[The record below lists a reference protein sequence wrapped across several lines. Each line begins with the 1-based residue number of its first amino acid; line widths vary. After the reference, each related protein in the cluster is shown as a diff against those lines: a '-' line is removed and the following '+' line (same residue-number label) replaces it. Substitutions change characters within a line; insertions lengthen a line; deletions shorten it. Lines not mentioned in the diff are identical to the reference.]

1 MLPFNKRLIIKSI
14 LIIISLLYNASR
26 NTGVYFIHRVNY
38 NYNTNIK
45 LSMIVPLFVENCR
58 GRTRTYDFWDMNPM
72 SYQLLYSAIKMG
84 KMGFEP
90 IRSYEPLFLRQSCL
104 PVPALTHILLN

>member
-45 LSMIVPLFVENCR
+45 LSMIVPLLWKIAEV
-58 GRTRTYDFWDMNPM
+58 G
-72 SYQLLYSAIKMG
+72 L
-84 KMGFEP
+84 EP
-90 IRSYEPLFLRQSCL
+90 TTFGI
-104 PVPALTHILLN
+104 